1 MMDVQTNTAPE
12 PVVLIIADISGYTRY
27 MTANAK
33 TLAHSQTLITEL
45 VKSILHEVSLPLEV
59 AKLEGDAVFLFGRKG
74 ADPASRAKQKQV
86 IGQKLIAFFEVF
98 GKRVGELSYAT
109 TCNCTACANI
119 GNLRLKLIVHSGEA
133 LFHRILDFQELAGV
147 DVIVVH
153 RLLKNSVA
161 ADQYLLMTETAQQDM
176 ELPAPARLVKSSE
189 TYDDIGRI
197 DTLVYYPQSSG
208 PPVAETPA
216 VRPAFGARFRKG
228 WTLFLKLWFDPL
240 RSATGGGQPGFQ
252 HVTSGATR
260 AGRMGFAL
268 LTLLLTPIYLPVGA
282 LFVAWRARK
291 QPDEIQH
298 QAHDHMH
305 LPDGSCCK
313 KD

>member
-1 MMDVQTNTAPE
+1 MMDSKTNAAPE

-45 VKSILHEVSLPLEV
+45 VKSILQEVSLPLEV
-59 AKLEGDAVFLFGRKG
+59 AKLEGDAVFLFGRKDS
-74 ADPASRAKQKQV
+74 DPASRAKQKQV
-86 IGQKLIAFFEVF
+86 IGQKLTAFFAAF
-98 GKRVGELSYAT
+98 GKKVEELSYAT
-109 TCNCTACANI
+109 TCNCTACANV
-119 GNLRLKLIVHSGEA
+119 GRLRLKLIVHSGEA

-147 DVIVVH
+147 DVIIVH

-161 ADQYLLMTETAQQDM
+161 ADQYLLMTETAQQDVEM
-176 ELPAPARLVKSSE
+176 PAPARLVKSSE
-189 TYDDIGRI
+189 SYEDIGRI
-197 DTLVYYPQSSG
+197 ATAVYYPQATG
-208 PPVAETPA
+208 PSEAEAPA
-216 VRPAFGARFRKG
+216 VSPAFGARFRNG
-228 WTLFLKLWFDPL
+228 WALLLKLWFNPL
-240 RSATGGGQPGFQ
+240 RLATSGAQPGFQ

-268 LTLLLTPIYLPVGA
+268 LTVLLTPIYVPVSA

-291 QPDEIQH
+291 QPDETHHHQH
-298 QAHDHMH
+298 GHVH